1 MAYPIFVMILAVLIS
16 GTLKSP
22 DAFGVVL
29 GLGIV
34 APVALLAFGFLL
46 QGLAK
51 LFGRRK
57 ND

>member
-1 MAYPIFVMILAVLIS
+1 MAYPIIVLILAVLIS
-16 GTLKSP
+16 GYLKSP

-34 APVALLAFGFLL
+34 APLALLLVGLLL
-46 QGLAK
+46 QGIGK

-57 ND
+57 SD

>member
-1 MAYPIFVMILAVLIS
+1 MAYPIVIMILAVLIS
-16 GTLKSP
+16 GYLKSP

-34 APVALLAFGFLL
+34 APVAFLAFGFLL

-51 LFGRRK
+51 PFGRRK

>member
-1 MAYPIFVMILAVLIS
+1 MILAVLIS
-16 GTLKSP
+16 GYLKSP

-34 APVALLAFGFLL
+34 APLALLAFGFLL
-46 QGLAK
+46 QGIAK
-51 LFGRRK
+51 LFGRRR

>member
-1 MAYPIFVMILAVLIS
+1 MAYPIIVMILAVLIS
-16 GTLKSP
+16 GYLKSP

-29 GLGIV
+29 GLRIV

>member
-1 MAYPIFVMILAVLIS
+1 MAYPIIVMILAVLIS
-16 GTLKSP
+16 GYLNSP
-22 DAFGVVL
+22 DAFGAVL

>member
-1 MAYPIFVMILAVLIS
+1 MAYPILVMILAVLIS
-16 GTLKSP
+16 GYLKSP

-34 APVALLAFGFLL
+34 APLALLAFGFLL
-46 QGLAK
+46 QGIAK
-51 LFGRRK
+51 LRGRRK

>member
-1 MAYPIFVMILAVLIS
+1 MAYPIIVLILAVLIS
-16 GTLKSP
+16 GYLKSP

-34 APVALLAFGFLL
+34 APVALLAIGFLL

-51 LFGRRK
+51 LFGRRRS
-57 ND
+57 D

>member
-1 MAYPIFVMILAVLIS
+1 MVYPIFVLILAVLIS
-16 GTLKSP
+16 GYLKSP

-34 APVALLAFGFLL
+34 APIAMLALGFLL

-57 ND
+57 TD

>member
-1 MAYPIFVMILAVLIS
+1 MAYPIAVMILAVLIS
-16 GTLKSP
+16 GYLKSP
-22 DAFGVVL
+22 DAFGVVV

-34 APVALLAFGFLL
+34 APLALLVVGFFL

>member
-1 MAYPIFVMILAVLIS
+1 MAYPIIVLILAVLIS
-16 GTLKSP
+16 GYLKSP

-34 APVALLAFGFLL
+34 APIALLALGFLL

-51 LFGRRK
+51 LFGRRGS
-57 ND
+57 D

>member
-1 MAYPIFVMILAVLIS
+1 MAYPIIVMILAVLIS
-16 GTLKSP
+16 GYLKSP

-34 APVALLAFGFLL
+34 APIALLAFGFLL

-51 LFGRRK
+51 LFGRRR

>member
-1 MAYPIFVMILAVLIS
+1 MAYPILVMILAVLVS

-34 APVALLAFGFLL
+34 APLALLAFGLLL
-46 QGLAK
+46 QGIGK

>member
-1 MAYPIFVMILAVLIS
+1 MAYPIIVMILAVLIS

-34 APVALLAFGFLL
+34 APLAVGFLL
-46 QGLAK
+46 QGIAK
-51 LFGRRK
+51 LFGRRN